1 MQKDYYEP
9 MEPRP
14 TNEAGEYTSGSTATM
29 TESSDGSGGIT
40 QQAGEIASK
49 AQEKA
54 GAAADMGVDRAATG
68 LHTAAEKMRDRASS
82 TSGVQAQVGEKAAD
96 YMEKASTYLQ
106 DHDSQELWG
115 EVEKFVKEHPM
126 QAAAGALF
134 AGFMLG
140 RMMR

>member
-1 MQKDYYEP
+1 
-9 MEPRP
+9 
-14 TNEAGEYTSGSTATM
+14 
-29 TESSDGSGGIT
+29 
-40 QQAGEIASK
+40 
-49 AQEKA
+49 
-54 GAAADMGVDRAATG
+54 
-68 LHTAAEKMRDRASS
+68 MRDRASS
-82 TSGVQAQVGEKAAD
+82 TGGVQAQVGERAAD